1 MRKILFLN
9 ILVLV
14 LAGCKSRKLT
24 ADSTDKFVIE
34 NLAQISSAE
43 DLQRIYPDAAIEE
56 GSDVFEEGI
65 VKRPFTII
73 FPGTPNEALITWND
87 MERTQLNRI
96 RVENDGRWKTDNGI
110 EIGTTYREL
119 EEINGNSIEFYGF
132 GWDYSGAV
140 DWNGGKLAD
149 SNIRVFLAP
158 KGTPPNK
165 FYGDRKIEASE
176 EEIEALEL
184 TVQAILYQAE
194 E

>member
-14 LAGCKSRKLT
+14 LAGCKSKKLT
-24 ADSTDKFVIE
+24 ADSSSKFVIE

-43 DLQRIYPDAAIEE
+43 DLNKIYPDATVEE

-65 VKRPFTII
+65 VKRPYTII

-96 RVENDGRWKTDNGI
+96 RVEKEGRWKTSNGI

-140 DWNGGKLAD
+140 DWNGGKLTD

-158 KGTPPNK
+158 KETPPNK

-176 EEIEALEL
+176 EEIDALEL
-184 TVQAILYQAE
+184 SVQAILYQAE

>member
-24 ADSTDKFVIE
+24 ADSSDKFIIE

-43 DLQRIYPDAAIEE
+43 DLKRIYPNASIEE

-176 EEIEALEL
+176 EEIEELEL